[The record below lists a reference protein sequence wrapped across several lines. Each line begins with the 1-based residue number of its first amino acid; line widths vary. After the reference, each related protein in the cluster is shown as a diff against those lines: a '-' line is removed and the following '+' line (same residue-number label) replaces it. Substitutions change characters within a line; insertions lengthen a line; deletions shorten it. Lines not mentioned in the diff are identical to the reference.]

1 MATGKKITLQDKGNN
16 TLYPVTIDQQVLVKD
31 ASNVTHTLKETV
43 EFFAGK
49 LKGIEGG
56 TIKVGAASQADNAAN
71 ATNAETATNL
81 ATAPTI
87 TNSGANGIEIT
98 VGGKGTGSYTIPYA
112 TKALQD
118 KDGKDIDK
126 TYAKIQDLKDGVVV
140 PFKAGSLE
148 YEDGNITARGLIDAA
163 KQEISADVANAAS
176 KEELNALA
184 GKVTTNTGDINTLKN
199 TVSGHTT
206 SIQNLETADTNFNT
220 RIAEL
225 EVNASKVYTPKG
237 SVQDVTALTRLTEV
251 KEGWVYNITNG
262 GEWDDGTEIPAGA
275 NAVYIGTTNNMA
287 SLYENW
293 DILGGIVDLSN
304 YVTESAAQQT
314 YATKTQLN
322 GKQDKISDL
331 DTIRSGAA
339 LGATALQSYTEK
351 YTGTYSKP
359 SGGIPKSDLSSA
371 VQTSL
376 GKADT
381 ALQSHQDI
389 SGKLDKTTAEST
401 YLKKTDAVST
411 YAKQDD
417 VESYIGAIGDDNK
430 HMGLTYTV
438 DGTVTY

>member
-1 MATGKKITLQDKGNN
+1 MATKKITLKDKGDNE
-16 TLYPVTIDQQVLVKD
+16 LYPKTAAQLVQVAENENLVQYLAKII
-31 ASNVTHTLKETV
+31 NGTTPV
-43 EFFAGK
+43 GK
-49 LKGIEGG
+49 A
-56 TIKVGAASQADNAAN
+56 TN

-163 KQEISADVANAAS
+163 KQEMSADVANAAS

-225 EVNASKVYTPKG
+225 EANASKVYTPKG

>member
-1 MATGKKITLQDKGNN
+1 M
-16 TLYPVTIDQQVLVKD
+16 
-31 ASNVTHTLKETV
+31 
-43 EFFAGK
+43 
-49 LKGIEGG
+49 
-56 TIKVGAASQADNAAN
+56 
-71 ATNAETATNL
+71 
-81 ATAPTI
+81 
-87 TNSGANGIEIT
+87 
-98 VGGKGTGSYTIPYA
+98 
-112 TKALQD
+112 
-118 KDGKDIDK
+118 
-126 TYAKIQDLKDGVVV
+126 
-140 PFKAGSLE
+140 
-148 YEDGNITARGLIDAA
+148 IDAA

>member
-1 MATGKKITLQDKGNN
+1 MATKKKITLKDKSDNL
-16 TLYPVTIDQQVLVKD
+16 LYPRTTAQV
-31 ASNVTHTLKETV
+31 V
-43 EFFAGK
+43 EVNAEENLTQYLAKIINGTTPVGK
-49 LKGIEGG
+49 A
-56 TIKVGAASQADNAAN
+56 TN

-237 SVQDVTALTRLTEV
+237 SVQDVTALTRLHNV
-251 KEGWVYNITNG
+251 F
-262 GEWDDGTEIPAGA
+262 
-275 NAVYIGTTNNMA
+275 
-287 SLYENW
+287 
-293 DILGGIVDLSN
+293 
-304 YVTESAAQQT
+304 
-314 YATKTQLN
+314 
-322 GKQDKISDL
+322 
-331 DTIRSGAA
+331 TIR
-339 LGATALQSYTEK
+339 
-351 YTGTYSKP
+351 
-359 SGGIPKSDLSSA
+359 IF
-371 VQTSL
+371 
-376 GKADT
+376 
-381 ALQSHQDI
+381 
-389 SGKLDKTTAEST
+389 
-401 YLKKTDAVST
+401 
-411 YAKQDD
+411 
-417 VESYIGAIGDDNK
+417 
-430 HMGLTYTV
+430 
-438 DGTVTY
+438 

>member
-1 MATGKKITLQDKGNN
+1 MATKKKITLKDKSDNL
-16 TLYPVTIDQQVLVKD
+16 LYPRTTAQV
-31 ASNVTHTLKETV
+31 V
-43 EFFAGK
+43 EVNAEENLTQYLAKIINGTTPVGK
-49 LKGIEGG
+49 A
-56 TIKVGAASQADNAAN
+56 TN